1 MPFSCGHNLK
11 STHTTRASVSIEN
24 ITVRRKRADLFSVF
38 GRECCRIYVD
48 FPSTDYC
55 ILPHHYPL
63 LKKSQPIK
71 PITMI
76 TLNELLASR
85 DARHATQQK
94 LLAEHSGKTL
104 VCLTVVMPGSVK
116 RNHPSLTAAH
126 AAVEAMR
133 KAFGQEQLLELDLE
147 TGYEAYLITPMPLLE
162 AKRIA
167 VSIEDTHPLGRLFD
181 IDIINADGVPVSR
194 DAIGEKPRR
203 CLVCDHE
210 ARYCMRMRWHTQEE
224 IWAKIN
230 QMVDNYVEARKS

>member
-1 MPFSCGHNLK
+1 
-11 STHTTRASVSIEN
+11 
-24 ITVRRKRADLFSVF
+24 
-38 GRECCRIYVD
+38 
-48 FPSTDYC
+48 
-55 ILPHHYPL
+55 
-63 LKKSQPIK
+63 
-71 PITMI
+71 MI

-116 RNHPSLTAAH
+116 RNQQSLTAAH

-133 KAFGQEQLLELDLE
+133 KAFVVKENKGLSPLENPENPEPLAPLESPAPTLLELDLE
-147 TGYEAYLITPMPLLE
+147 TGYEAYLITPLPLLE

-167 VSIEDTHPLGRLFD
+167 VTIEDTHPLGRLFD
-181 IDIINADGVPVSR
+181 IDVINTDGIPVAR
-194 DAIGEKPRR
+194 NDIGEKPRR
-203 CLVCDHE
+203 CLVCDQE

-230 QMVDNYVEARKS
+230 EMVDSYVEDRKS

>member
-1 MPFSCGHNLK
+1 MLNYSMFNSQFKNSKLKMREAHNSKLK
-11 STHTTRASVSIEN
+11 TQNAQSAQFKTQNSKFKIQR
-24 ITVRRKRADLFSVF
+24 
-38 GRECCRIYVD
+38 
-48 FPSTDYC
+48 
-55 ILPHHYPL
+55 
-63 LKKSQPIK
+63 
-71 PITMI
+71 MI
-76 TLNELLASR
+76 TLHELLASR

-116 RNHPSLTAAH
+116 RNQQSLTAAH

-162 AKRIA
+162 AKGIA
-167 VSIEDTHPLGRLFD
+167 VNIEDTHPLGRLFD

-230 QMVDNYVEARKS
+230 EMVDSYVEARKS

>member
-1 MPFSCGHNLK
+1 
-11 STHTTRASVSIEN
+11 
-24 ITVRRKRADLFSVF
+24 
-38 GRECCRIYVD
+38 
-48 FPSTDYC
+48 
-55 ILPHHYPL
+55 
-63 LKKSQPIK
+63 
-71 PITMI
+71 MI
-76 TLNELLASR
+76 TLHELLASR

-116 RNHPSLTAAH
+116 RNHQSLTVAH

-133 KAFGQEQLLELDLE
+133 KAFAVKENKGLSPLTPLENPENLEPLENPVPLESPAPTLLELDLE

-167 VSIEDTHPLGRLFD
+167 VNIEDTHPLGRLFD

-210 ARYCMRMRWHTQEE
+210 ARYCMRIRWHTQEE

-230 QMVDNYVEARKS
+230 EMVDSYVEARKSEYLNLWRYRPSTPQHPVSANA

>member
-1 MPFSCGHNLK
+1 
-11 STHTTRASVSIEN
+11 
-24 ITVRRKRADLFSVF
+24 
-38 GRECCRIYVD
+38 
-48 FPSTDYC
+48 
-55 ILPHHYPL
+55 
-63 LKKSQPIK
+63 
-71 PITMI
+71 MI
-76 TLNELLASR
+76 TLHELLASR

-116 RNHPSLTAAH
+116 RNQQSLTAAH

-133 KAFGQEQLLELDLE
+133 KAFAVKENKGQFPLENIETPEPLVPQESLAPTLLEFDLE

-167 VSIEDTHPLGRLFD
+167 VNIEDTHPLGRLFD

-210 ARYCMRMRWHTQEE
+210 ARYCMRMRWHTQED

-230 QMVDNYVEARKS
+230 EMVDSYVEARKS

>member
-1 MPFSCGHNLK
+1 
-11 STHTTRASVSIEN
+11 
-24 ITVRRKRADLFSVF
+24 
-38 GRECCRIYVD
+38 
-48 FPSTDYC
+48 
-55 ILPHHYPL
+55 
-63 LKKSQPIK
+63 
-71 PITMI
+71 MI

-116 RNHPSLTAAH
+116 RNQQSLTAAH

-133 KAFGQEQLLELDLE
+133 KALAVKENKGLFPLETPEPPEPLVPIESPAPTLLELDLE

-167 VSIEDTHPLGRLFD
+167 VNIEDTHPLGRLFD

-210 ARYCMRMRWHTQEE
+210 ARYCMRMRWHKQEE

-230 QMVDNYVEARKS
+230 EMVDNYVEAHKS

>member
-1 MPFSCGHNLK
+1 
-11 STHTTRASVSIEN
+11 
-24 ITVRRKRADLFSVF
+24 
-38 GRECCRIYVD
+38 
-48 FPSTDYC
+48 
-55 ILPHHYPL
+55 
-63 LKKSQPIK
+63 
-71 PITMI
+71 MI

-116 RNHPSLTAAH
+116 RNQQSLTAAH

-133 KAFGQEQLLELDLE
+133 KAFAVKENKGLSPLAPLETLEPLEPLENPVPLENPASTLIELDLE
-147 TGYEAYLITPMPLLE
+147 TGYEAYLITPLPLLE

-167 VSIEDTHPLGRLFD
+167 VTIEDTHPLGRLFD
-181 IDIINADGVPVSR
+181 IDVINTDGIPVAR
-194 DAIGEKPRR
+194 NDIGEKPRR
-203 CLVCDHE
+203 CLVCEHE

-230 QMVDNYVEARKS
+230 EMVDLYTKARQT